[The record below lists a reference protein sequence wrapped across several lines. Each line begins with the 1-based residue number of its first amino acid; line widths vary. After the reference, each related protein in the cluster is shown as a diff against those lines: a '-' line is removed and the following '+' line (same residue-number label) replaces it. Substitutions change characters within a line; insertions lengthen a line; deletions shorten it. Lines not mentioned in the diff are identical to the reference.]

1 MLPHHAQARK
11 RKGGKDKGRWEGG
24 REERRRKGE
33 MKEAEKGPV
42 SVKND
47 MIDKFTSLLK

>member
-1 MLPHHAQARK
+1 MLPHHAQAGK
-11 RKGGKDKGRWEGG
+11 RKGGKDKGG

>member
-1 MLPHHAQARK
+1 MLPHHAQAGK